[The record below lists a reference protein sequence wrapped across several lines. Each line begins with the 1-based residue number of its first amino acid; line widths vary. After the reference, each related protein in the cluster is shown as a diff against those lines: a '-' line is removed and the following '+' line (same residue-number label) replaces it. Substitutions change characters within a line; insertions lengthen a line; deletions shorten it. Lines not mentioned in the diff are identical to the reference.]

1 MIRFPKKIFTLAIL
15 LSSTSAF
22 AAGEA
27 MNEAINNPVIWAF
40 GVAIGMLLLTL
51 WALNKALNTIKWMS
65 ARDKAEA
72 EQEVEVK
79 QESAILQALTDSVP
93 IENEQDI
100 LLDHN
105 YDGIM
110 ELDNNLPPWWKYG
123 FYLTIIWGIG
133 YLFVYHVFG
142 TYPLQ
147 AEEFQNEMAEGN
159 AQVEEYIASLG
170 ALVDESNVVYLED
183 ASSLSKGKTIFKQ
196 KCVACHL
203 DDGGG
208 NAIGPNLTDDYWIN
222 GDGTIAE
229 VFKVLKY
236 GGRENSG
243 MQSWDGELSAQKMQQ
258 VSSFVLS
265 LRGSTPA
272 VPKDPQGEF
281 YPVKAETE
289 ATEEMPAEGETEV
302 IEVEEKEEVSAEP
315 SSDV

>member
-79 QESAILQALTDSVP
+79 QESAILQVLTDSVP

-147 AEEFQNEMAEGN
+147 AEEFQNEMAE
-159 AQVEEYIASLG
+159 
-170 ALVDESNVVYLED
+170 
-183 ASSLSKGKTIFKQ
+183 
-196 KCVACHL
+196 
-203 DDGGG
+203 
-208 NAIGPNLTDDYWIN
+208 
-222 GDGTIAE
+222 
-229 VFKVLKY
+229 
-236 GGRENSG
+236 
-243 MQSWDGELSAQKMQQ
+243 
-258 VSSFVLS
+258 
-265 LRGSTPA
+265 
-272 VPKDPQGEF
+272 
-281 YPVKAETE
+281 
-289 ATEEMPAEGETEV
+289 
-302 IEVEEKEEVSAEP
+302 
-315 SSDV
+315 

>member
-1 MIRFPKKIFTLAIL
+1 MIRFPKKLFVLAIL
-15 LSSTSAF
+15 LSSSSAF

-27 MNEAINNPVIWAF
+27 MNEAINNPMVWAF
-40 GVAIGMLLLTL
+40 SIAIAMLLLTL

-65 ARDKAEA
+65 AKDKVEAEA
-72 EQEVEVK
+72 VVEVK

-133 YLFVYHVFG
+133 YFLAYQVFG
-142 TYPLQ
+142 VYPLQ
-147 AEEFQNEMAEGN
+147 DEEFKIEMAEGN
-159 AQVEEYIASLG
+159 AEVEEYIASLG

-183 ASSLSKGKTIFKQ
+183 AASISKGKSIFGQ

-203 DDGGG
+203 SDGGG

-222 GDGTIAE
+222 GDGTITE

-258 VSSFVLS
+258 VSSYVLS
-265 LRGSTPA
+265 LRGTTPA
-272 VPKDPQGEF
+272 VAKDPQGEF
-281 YPVKAETE
+281 YPVVQSEEAVEETTGE
-289 ATEEMPAEGETEV
+289 MPEESEEGIVTEDTENTSTEE
-302 IEVEEKEEVSAEP
+302 
-315 SSDV
+315 